1 MSETVILVSIEQS
14 QLSVAEV
21 RNGVLFDFEIER
33 SNRLVGNVYLGRVE
47 TILPGLDAAFV
58 DIGLSR
64 NALIYA
70 GDIGAIATADHAQA
84 DHVQQA
90 PIEKLLR
97 VGDKVVVQIARAP
110 VGSKGARV
118 TGRLSLLGRYLVLA
132 THSDSVGVSRRIES
146 APERERLRR
155 SMEKLRPLEHSVIV
169 RTEAAGVSE
178 QELARDVQLLLH
190 RLQRIESKA
199 QQSSPP
205 ALLYRE
211 IGLLG
216 RMVRDRLNDRVA
228 KIVVDSPIEYSML
241 RELIE
246 MTVPHLLD
254 RVHLHDAPNHLFAAY
269 KIEQALEEAGERVVK
284 LPHGG
289 YLVLDEAEALTAID
303 VNTGRFVGKSR
314 LADTVLQTNLEA
326 AQEAARQLRLRN
338 IGGVIVIDFID
349 MERTRDRVKVMD
361 ALEQALR
368 EDRAR
373 TRIVQLSPL
382 GLVEMTRR
390 REGDSL
396 RQITSSVCPYC
407 EGEGRVQSPSTV
419 ALQAH
424 REVQSLV
431 AERNRQNRDSEQM
444 AVLVT
449 LHPAAALEFLGD
461 DGEAVRSLEKATG
474 AFVFLRASAA
484 LHQET
489 QHIEAGH
496 AEDFALDEK
505 KFCVGAR
512 FEVAPG
518 DLINDDS
525 TFAVVHRV
533 LVRLDESQM
542 REKNSGES
550 DNLSLWVE
558 VVQTGRWFVD
568 ARILAV
574 GAPKVARSS

>member
-1 MSETVILVSIEQS
+1 MFETVILVSVEYS
-14 QLSVAEV
+14 QLSIAEV
-21 RNGVLFDFEIER
+21 RDGALFDFEVER
-33 SNRLVGNVYLGRVE
+33 SSRLLGNVYLGRVE
-47 TILPGLDAAFV
+47 TILPGLDAAFI

-70 GDIGAIATADHAQA
+70 GDIGAVNNIDNT
-84 DHVQQA
+84 QQV

-97 VGDKVVVQIARAP
+97 VGDKIVVQIARAP

-132 THSDSVGVSRRIES
+132 THSENVGVSRRIES

-155 SMEKLRPLEHSVIV
+155 LMEKLRPLDHSVIV

-190 RLQRIESKA
+190 RLERIESKA
-199 QQSSPP
+199 QQVTAP

-228 KIVVDSPIEYSML
+228 KIVVDSPIEYSLL

-246 MTVPHLLD
+246 VTSPHLAD
-254 RVHLHDAPNHLFAAY
+254 RVSLHDAPEHLFAAY
-269 KIEQALEEAGERVVK
+269 KVETALEEAGERVVN
-284 LPHGG
+284 LPRGG

-303 VNTGRFVGKSR
+303 VNTGHFVGKSR
-314 LADTVLQTNLEA
+314 LADTILQTNLEA

-368 EDRAR
+368 EDRTR

-390 REGDSL
+390 REGDSM
-396 RQITSSVCPYC
+396 RQVTSSVCPYC
-407 EGEGRVQSPSTV
+407 EGEGRIQSPSTV

-424 REVQSLV
+424 REVHSLV
-431 AERNRQNRDSEQM
+431 AEQKRQNRFQGQM

-449 LHPAAALEFLGD
+449 LHPSVALEFLGD
-461 DGEAVRSLEKATG
+461 DGEAVRTLENAT
-474 AFVFLRASAA
+474 AASVFLRVSAA

-489 QHIEAGH
+489 RHIELGYAD
-496 AEDFALDEK
+496 DFALDEK
-505 KFCVGAR
+505 KFGAGAR
-512 FEVAPG
+512 FEIAPG
-518 DLINDDS
+518 ALMNDDL
-525 TFAVVHRV
+525 TFAVVNRV
-533 LVRLDESQM
+533 LVRVDESQK
-542 REKNSGES
+542 REKSENGKA
-550 DNLSLWVE
+550 SLWVE
-558 VVQTGRWFVD
+558 VVKSGRWFVD
-568 ARILAV
+568 VHTLAV
-574 GAPKVARSS
+574 GAPKLAPPS

>member
-1 MSETVILVSIEQS
+1 MFETVILVSVEYS

-21 RNGVLFDFEIER
+21 RDGALFDFEIER
-33 SNRLVGNVYLGRVE
+33 SSRLLGNVYLGRVE
-47 TILPGLDAAFV
+47 TILPGLDAAFI

-70 GDIGAIATADHAQA
+70 GDIGAVNNIDNT
-84 DHVQQA
+84 QQV

-97 VGDKVVVQIARAP
+97 VGDKIVVQIARAP

-118 TGRLSLLGRYLVLA
+118 TSRLSLLGRYLVLA
-132 THSDSVGVSRRIES
+132 THSENVGVSRRIES

-155 SMEKLRPLEHSVIV
+155 LMEKLRPLDHSVIV

-190 RLQRIESKA
+190 RLERIESKA
-199 QQSSPP
+199 QQVTAPVLTAP
-205 ALLYRE
+205 VLLYRE

-228 KIVVDSPIEYSML
+228 KIVVDSPIEYSLL
-241 RELIE
+241 RELVE
-246 MTVPHLLD
+246 VTVPHLAD
-254 RVHLHDAPNHLFAAY
+254 RVSLHDAPEHLFAAY
-269 KIEQALEEAGERVVK
+269 KVETALEEASERVVN
-284 LPHGG
+284 LPRGG

-303 VNTGRFVGKSR
+303 VNTGHFVGKSR
-314 LADTVLQTNLEA
+314 LADTILQTNLEA

-368 EDRAR
+368 EDRTR

-396 RQITSSVCPYC
+396 RQVTSSVCPYC
-407 EGEGRVQSPSTV
+407 EGEGRIQSPSTV

-424 REVQSLV
+424 REVLSLV
-431 AERNRQNRDSEQM
+431 AEQKRQNRFQGQM

-449 LHPAAALEFLGD
+449 LHPSVALEFLGD
-461 DGEAVRSLEKATG
+461 DGEAVRSLEDTTA
-474 AFVFLRASAA
+474 ASVFLRVSAA

-489 QHIEAGH
+489 RHIELGH
-496 AEDFALDEK
+496 ADDFALDEQK
-505 KFCVGAR
+505 LGVGAR
-512 FEVAPG
+512 FEIAPG
-518 DLINDDS
+518 ALINDDGA
-525 TFAVVHRV
+525 FAVVNRV
-533 LVRLDESQM
+533 LVRVDESQK
-542 REKNSGES
+542 REKS
-550 DNLSLWVE
+550 DNGKASLWVE
-558 VVQTGRWFVD
+558 VVQSGRWFVD
-568 ARILAV
+568 VHTLAV
-574 GAPKVARSS
+574 GAPKLAPPS

>member
-1 MSETVILVSIEQS
+1 MFETVILVSVEYS

-21 RNGVLFDFEIER
+21 RDGALFDFEIER
-33 SNRLVGNVYLGRVE
+33 SSRLLGNVYLGRVE
-47 TILPGLDAAFV
+47 TILPGLDAAFI

-70 GDIGAIATADHAQA
+70 SDIGAVNNIDNT
-84 DHVQQA
+84 QQV

-97 VGDKVVVQIARAP
+97 VGDKIVVQIARAP

-132 THSDSVGVSRRIES
+132 THSENVGVSRRIES

-155 SMEKLRPLEHSVIV
+155 LMEKLRPLDHSVIV

-178 QELARDVQLLLH
+178 QELARDVQILLH
-190 RLQRIESKA
+190 RLERIESKA
-199 QQSSPP
+199 QQVTAP

-228 KIVVDSPIEYSML
+228 KIVVDSPIEYSLL
-241 RELIE
+241 RELVE
-246 MTVPHLLD
+246 VTVPHLAD
-254 RVHLHDAPNHLFAAY
+254 RVSLHDAPEHLFAAY
-269 KIEQALEEAGERVVK
+269 KVETALEEAGERVVN
-284 LPHGG
+284 LPRGG

-303 VNTGRFVGKSR
+303 VNTGHFVGKSR
-314 LADTVLQTNLEA
+314 LADTILQTNLEA

-368 EDRAR
+368 EDRTR

-396 RQITSSVCPYC
+396 RQVTSSVCPYC
-407 EGEGRVQSPSTV
+407 EGEGRIQSPSTV

-424 REVQSLV
+424 REVLSLV
-431 AERNRQNRDSEQM
+431 AEQKRQNRFQGQM

-449 LHPAAALEFLGD
+449 LHPSVALEFLGD
-461 DGEAVRSLEKATG
+461 DGEAVRTLENAT
-474 AFVFLRASAA
+474 AASVFLRVSAA

-489 QHIEAGH
+489 RHIELGYAD
-496 AEDFALDEK
+496 DFALDEK
-505 KFCVGAR
+505 KFGVGAR
-512 FEVAPG
+512 FEIAP
-518 DLINDDS
+518 DALINDDLA
-525 TFAVVHRV
+525 FAVVNRV
-533 LVRLDESQM
+533 LVHLDESQK
-542 REKNSGES
+542 RQKSKN
-550 DNLSLWVE
+550 DKVSLWVE
-558 VVQTGRWFVD
+558 VVKSGHWFVD
-568 ARILAV
+568 VHILAI
-574 GAPKVARSS
+574 GTPKLAPPS

>member
-1 MSETVILVSIEQS
+1 MFETVILVSVEYS

-21 RNGVLFDFEIER
+21 RDGALFDFEIER
-33 SNRLVGNVYLGRVE
+33 SSRLLGNVYLGRVE
-47 TILPGLDAAFV
+47 TILPGLDAAFI

-70 GDIGAIATADHAQA
+70 GDIGAVNNIDNT
-84 DHVQQA
+84 QQV

-97 VGDKVVVQIARAP
+97 VGDKIVVQIARAP

-118 TGRLSLLGRYLVLA
+118 TSRLSLLGRYLVLA
-132 THSDSVGVSRRIES
+132 THSENVGVSRRIES

-155 SMEKLRPLEHSVIV
+155 LMEKLRPLDHSVIV

-190 RLQRIESKA
+190 RLERIESKA
-199 QQSSPP
+199 QQVTAP

-228 KIVVDSPIEYSML
+228 KIVVDSPIEYSLL
-241 RELIE
+241 RELVE
-246 MTVPHLLD
+246 VTVPHLVD
-254 RVHLHDAPNHLFAAY
+254 RVSLHDAAEHLFAAY
-269 KIEQALEEAGERVVK
+269 KVETALEEAGERVVN
-284 LPHGG
+284 LPRGG

-303 VNTGRFVGKSR
+303 VNTGHFVGKSR
-314 LADTVLQTNLEA
+314 LADTILQTNLEA

-361 ALEQALR
+361 TLEQALR
-368 EDRAR
+368 EDRTR

-396 RQITSSVCPYC
+396 RQVTSSVCPYC
-407 EGEGRVQSPSTV
+407 EGEGRIQSPSTV

-424 REVQSLV
+424 REVLSLV
-431 AERNRQNRDSEQM
+431 AEQKRQNRFQGQM

-449 LHPAAALEFLGD
+449 LHPSVALEFLGD
-461 DGEAVRSLEKATG
+461 DGEAVRTLENAT
-474 AFVFLRASAA
+474 AASVFLRVSAA

-489 QHIEAGH
+489 RHIELGYAD
-496 AEDFALDEK
+496 DFALDEK
-505 KFCVGAR
+505 KFGVGAR
-512 FEVAPG
+512 FEIAPG
-518 DLINDDS
+518 ALVNDDGA
-525 TFAVVHRV
+525 FAVVNRV
-533 LVRLDESQM
+533 LVRVDESQK
-542 REKNSGES
+542 REKSENGKA
-550 DNLSLWVE
+550 SLWVE
-558 VVQTGRWFVD
+558 VVKSGRWFVD
-568 ARILAV
+568 VHTLAV
-574 GAPKVARSS
+574 GAPKLAPSS

>member
-1 MSETVILVSIEQS
+1 MSETVILVSAEYS

-21 RNGVLFDFEIER
+21 RGGVLFDFEIER
-33 SNRLVGNVYLGRVE
+33 SNRLLGNVYLGRVE

-64 NALIYA
+64 NALVYA
-70 GDIGAIATADHAQA
+70 GDIGAVGNADNAQQ
-84 DHVQQA
+84 V
-90 PIEKLLR
+90 PIEKLLHA
-97 VGDKVVVQIARAP
+97 GDKVVVQIARAP

-132 THSDSVGVSRRIES
+132 THADSVGVSRRIES

-155 SMEKLRPLEHSVIV
+155 LMEKLRPLDHSVIV

-178 QELARDVQLLLH
+178 GELAGDVRLLLH
-190 RLQRIESKA
+190 RLERIESKA
-199 QQSSPP
+199 QQLAAP

-216 RMVRDRLNDRVA
+216 RMVRDRLNDQVA

-246 MTVPHLLD
+246 MTVPHLVD
-254 RVHLHDAPNHLFAAY
+254 RVHLHDTPHPLFAAY
-269 KIEQALEEAGERVVK
+269 NVEQTLEEASERIVK

-303 VNTGRFVGKSR
+303 VNTGRFIGKSR
-314 LADTVLQTNLEA
+314 LADTILQTNLEA
-326 AQEAARQLRLRN
+326 AQETARQLRLRN

-368 EDRAR
+368 EDRTR

-396 RQITSSVCPYC
+396 SQVTSSVCPYC
-407 EGEGRVQSPSTV
+407 EGEGRIQSPSTV

-424 REVQSLV
+424 REVQSVV
-431 AERNRQNRDSEQM
+431 AEQSRQRFQGEM

-449 LHPAAALEFLGD
+449 MHPAVALEFLGD
-461 DGEAVRSLEKATG
+461 DGEVVRLLEDKTKAL
-474 AFVFLRASAA
+474 VFLRANAT
-484 LHQET
+484 LHQEIR
-489 QHIEAGH
+489 HIEVGR

-505 KFCVGAR
+505 KFRVGAR
-512 FEVAPG
+512 FEIAPG
-518 DLINDDS
+518 ALINDDS
-525 TFAVVHRV
+525 SFALVNRV

-542 REKNSGES
+542 REKKEKDENKK
-550 DNLSLWVE
+550 LSLWVE
-558 VVQTGRWFVD
+558 VIQVGRWFVD
-568 ARILAV
+568 VRILAV
-574 GAPKVARSS
+574 GAPKTAQSS